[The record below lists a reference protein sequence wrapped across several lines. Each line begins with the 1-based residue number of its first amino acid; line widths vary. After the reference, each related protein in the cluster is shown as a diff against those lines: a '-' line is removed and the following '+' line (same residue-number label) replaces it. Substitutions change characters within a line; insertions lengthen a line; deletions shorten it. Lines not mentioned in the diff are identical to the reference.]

1 MFSRIAEA
9 LRRTD
14 AVTLVQLRKVIHNSY
29 MPSISFY
36 HNLYRENIFN
46 IKSWLCPQ
54 TNTLKHH
61 SHPHAFSFKLNE
73 EGQVEMTYR
82 NWAMASK
89 KDWLPKEGQP
99 FVILEDLPDG
109 SSSLQTPDI
118 ARCPPAET
126 IEGCFK
132 HE

>member
-29 MPSISFY
+29 MSSPFTIIY
-36 HNLYRENIFN
+36 IEEIIIVN
-46 IKSWLCPQ
+46 IKSWFRPQ

-61 SHPHAFSFKLNE
+61 SHPHAFRFKLNE

-82 NWAMASK
+82 NWAVASK

-109 SSSLQTPDI
+109 TPSQQRPDNNFVMSTN
-118 ARCPPAET
+118 RDDGGMP
-126 IEGCFK
+126 
-132 HE
+132 

>member
-1 MFSRIAEA
+1 M
-9 LRRTD
+9 
-14 AVTLVQLRKVIHNSY
+14 
-29 MPSISFY
+29 
-36 HNLYRENIFN
+36 
-46 IKSWLCPQ
+46 
-54 TNTLKHH
+54 
-61 SHPHAFSFKLNE
+61 
-73 EGQVEMTYR
+73 EMTYR

-109 SSSLQTPDI
+109 SLSLQSLDI

>member
-1 MFSRIAEA
+1 
-9 LRRTD
+9 
-14 AVTLVQLRKVIHNSY
+14 
-29 MPSISFY
+29 
-36 HNLYRENIFN
+36 
-46 IKSWLCPQ
+46 
-54 TNTLKHH
+54 
-61 SHPHAFSFKLNE
+61 
-73 EGQVEMTYR
+73 MTYR

-109 SSSLQTPDI
+109 SLSLQSLDI